1 MLYMRLVMCL
11 QHAEVVLNYFIS
23 PLIFTAAA
31 YPPDHEPSD
40 PGLTKPPPPS
50 YAAATTYPTA
60 PPPSDLST
68 LTAT

>member
-1 MLYMRLVMCL
+1 MCL
-11 QHAEVVLNYFIS
+11 QHVVLLLNS

-60 PPPSDLST
+60 PPPSELS
-68 LTAT
+68 AT